1 MNLPQLG
8 QMILAH
14 RKSRGLTQQELAE
27 RARVSR
33 YTLIKL
39 EKGSASDIQLK
50 TLLAI
55 LSELNLTIDVRERPI
70 SGVPV
75 LGDD

>member
-14 RKSRGLTQQELAE
+14 RKSRGLTQQKLAE